1 MGRIS
6 SIFTEPGGRARGMH
20 LIWQNGLPIV
30 LIFLILSLVLSFVII
45 TKHVIIMIS
54 SWRSWHKC
62 FLYHSQTNPLLRRL
76 KRVRE
81 SRNPSPS
88 TRNFFVFFTLLTANL
103 LPFCFQQLLLSD
115 HPLLLR
121 RVTSAFFLL
130 CVVWCSVMYLPSFF
144 LGRLKVCFFHCF
156 FSISP
161 FFSFVPSFE
170 AAEVAC
176 QWSMN
181 RSLHYRTWRQKR
193 VAHHAHGCGL
203 HGQPGYFRHNNRRPK
218 TEKSGTEKKKARKK
232 SGTGKKSKT
241 RNRDQFCVR
250 KNLCKNMSNLL

>member
-88 TRNFFVFFTLLTANL
+88 TRNFFVFFYSSNGKLASFLFSIASAFGPPSFAATCN
-103 LPFCFQQLLLSD
+103 FCFLPALC
-115 HPLLLR
+115 
-121 RVTSAFFLL
+121 
-130 CVVWCSVMYLPSFF
+130 CVV
-144 LGRLKVCFFHCF
+144 
-156 FSISP
+156 
-161 FFSFVPSFE
+161 
-170 AAEVAC
+170 
-176 QWSMN
+176 
-181 RSLHYRTWRQKR
+181 
-193 VAHHAHGCGL
+193 
-203 HGQPGYFRHNNRRPK
+203 
-218 TEKSGTEKKKARKK
+218 
-232 SGTGKKSKT
+232 
-241 RNRDQFCVR
+241 
-250 KNLCKNMSNLL
+250 